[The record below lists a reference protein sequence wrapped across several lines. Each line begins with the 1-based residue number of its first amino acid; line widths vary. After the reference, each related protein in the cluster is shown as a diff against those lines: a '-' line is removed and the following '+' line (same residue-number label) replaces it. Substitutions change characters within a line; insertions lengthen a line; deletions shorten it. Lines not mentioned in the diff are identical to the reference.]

1 MSGPSGLRSGV
12 GQALAVLEEVARS
25 GPSLSANG
33 IARVLGMPRAS
44 AYRLINSLVSEEYLL
59 RHPTLD
65 GFLLGVR
72 VVELAHLVAPTQP
85 VVAPDIVT
93 QLRMQTGEAVHFV
106 RYQRGRIVIVDEDP
120 TRPLLSVNRTRRQLA
135 STAIGRL
142 LLAAFAPPLAAHAD
156 REAVA
161 EVVSTA
167 RSSGITAAEHR
178 RIAQEVTEH
187 DFATYAE
194 ADGRGRAC
202 VAVPVRT
209 ADGRLVGGV
218 ALSTADVD
226 LDAATRHLDRLRGAA
241 GLLVQTAEDG
251 RRDDTAGRDDSNQ
264 GMSTVNWRTPTSD
277 ATGTGPR

>member
-12 GQALAVLEEVARS
+12 GQALAVLEEVARA

-33 IARVLGMPRAS
+33 IARILGMPRAS
-44 AYRLINSLVSEEYLL
+44 AYRLINALVSEEYLL

-85 VVAPDIVT
+85 VVAPDIIG

-106 RYQRGRIVIVDEDP
+106 RYQRGRVVVVDEDP
-120 TRPLLSVNRTRRQLA
+120 MRPLLSVNRTRRQLG

-142 LLAAFAPPLAAHAD
+142 LLAGFAPPLTAHPD

-161 EVVSTA
+161 EVISTA

-178 RIAQEVTEH
+178 RIAAEVTEH
-187 DFATYAE
+187 DFAAYAE
-194 ADGRGRAC
+194 PDGQGRAC
-202 VAVPVRT
+202 IAVPVRSG
-209 ADGRLVGGV
+209 DGRLVGGV
-218 ALSTADVD
+218 ALSTADGD
-226 LDAATRHLDRLRGAA
+226 LDAAARHLSRVRDSAA
-241 GLLVQTAEDG
+241 LLVLAAQD
-251 RRDDTAGRDDSNQ
+251 AGRGGSGDLAQ
-264 GMSTVNWRTPTSD
+264 GMSSVN
-277 ATGTGPR
+277 